1 MNVFQAPGTW
11 RWMVGVAGVPALV
24 QFILMLLL
32 PESPRWLYR
41 QNKVHE
47 AQAILEKIYPANEV
61 EEEMKALQSSVEA
74 EKVEEAAIGD
84 GMFSKIKSAWKND
97 VVRRGLYAGITVQ
110 LRRDHSS
117 SGSAICGYGRRRL
130 MILLMIGIIVCLV
143 ALAVVFFQ
151 ASVRSPPISRFECM
165 RFGGNP
171 TCSSYLSTQD
181 ASSWSLSSGSMLGCN
196 RCYKRCLPH
205 RTSYMVNEGLSNQIR
220 GFSSPTS
227 GIVHHNA
234 LIGDGNSTVDCELRD
249 IPVEIQRH
257 QRRDSFFLVPET
269 KGLPFEEV
277 EKMLEKGYRPSICSK
292 QKDVDPA

>member
-1 MNVFQAPGTW
+1 
-11 RWMVGVAGVPALV
+11 
-24 QFILMLLL
+24 
-32 PESPRWLYR
+32 
-41 QNKVHE
+41 
-47 AQAILEKIYPANEV
+47 
-61 EEEMKALQSSVEA
+61 
-74 EKVEEAAIGD
+74 
-84 GMFSKIKSAWKND
+84 
-97 VVRRGLYAGITVQ
+97 
-110 LRRDHSS
+110 
-117 SGSAICGYGRRRL
+117 
-130 MILLMIGIIVCLV
+130 
-143 ALAVVFFQ
+143 
-151 ASVRSPPISRFECM
+151 
-165 RFGGNP
+165 
-171 TCSSYLSTQD
+171 
-181 ASSWSLSSGSMLGCN
+181 MLGCN